1 MADSKKPLL
10 SSVVHEPEDT
20 SLEDAVV
27 RVCGGEKAS
36 SVQRSTGIPRTTIL
50 SAYYRFNGS
59 HLNTS
64 VGRPVSVEPVLL
76 QDLKASAKKRTMDG
90 NCWERVH
97 DYSSSAS
104 ILIPGFQAADCPNS
118 FAHEL
123 HSKYVQ
129 FQTRKHGDSVKPI
142 HLKPLSIST
151 VRKYE
156 KRVCSEV
163 VHTDTDKGGQNKR
176 RAQALAD
183 MYNFIS
189 LAVAVVVAGKFL
201 PQLTLNFDRS
211 STFLGDKVDLTFLES
226 YCRAIS
232 VERKSIQNTAHV

>member
-1 MADSKKPLL
+1 MLPPIFGKTIPNSDVSAREARKRSRALINEKAIIANLQFEAGEVLRLATEKAAKIFDDDSKVQAHNENYAYAVARVRKGETATSVARQTNFNRKTILTDSKKPLL

-64 VGRPVSVEPVLL
+64 VGRPVSVEPDLL

-104 ILIPGFQAADCPNS
+104 ILIPGTSC
-118 FAHEL
+118 
-123 HSKYVQ
+123 
-129 FQTRKHGDSVKPI
+129 R
-142 HLKPLSIST
+142 LS
-151 VRKYE
+151 E
-156 KRVCSEV
+156 
-163 VHTDTDKGGQNKR
+163 
-176 RAQALAD
+176 
-183 MYNFIS
+183 
-189 LAVAVVVAGKFL
+189 
-201 PQLTLNFDRS
+201 QL
-211 STFLGDKVDLTFLES
+211 
-226 YCRAIS
+226 CA
-232 VERKSIQNTAHV
+232 